1 MKILIRLILIVL
13 SIFIFLL
20 ACVTGL
26 FVYNKN
32 YGRLTYIFGYTA
44 FINTGTSMLPSIRP
58 GDLIIVER
66 QDSYEEGDI
75 ISFISPGNYITTH
88 RVIDIKNNN
97 YITQGDNNSFVDGS
111 EVGPKTIYGKKVLVI
126 PSVGKIIEFLWKNK
140 YVLGAVVIVPLI
152 ILYVAKRRQNV
163 R

>member
-1 MKILIRLILIVL
+1 MKMLIRLILIVL

-97 YITQGDNNSFVDGS
+97 FIFINH
-111 EVGPKTIYGKKVLVI
+111 
-126 PSVGKIIEFLWKNK
+126 
-140 YVLGAVVIVPLI
+140 
-152 ILYVAKRRQNV
+152 
-163 R
+163 